1 MNKIEIG
8 NMSGKVWRLLDGEGD
23 LSIQQIKKKLD
34 VPDPL
39 LYMALGWLTREDKI
53 HCYEEKEKFLF
64 SKKIS
69 NTFFG

>member
-8 NMSGKVWRLLDGEGD
+8 NTAGRIWRLLDGEGD
-23 LSIQQIKKKLD
+23 LSIPAIKKKLD

-39 LYMALGWLTREDKI
+39 LYLAFGWLCREDKI
-53 HCYEEKEKFLF
+53 HCYEEEGKYLL

>member
-8 NMSGKVWRLLDGEGD
+8 NTAGKVWRLLDDEGD
-23 LSIQQIKKKLD
+23 LSIQEIKQKLK
-34 VPDPL
+34 VSDPL
-39 LYMALGWLTREDKI
+39 LYMAFGWLCREDKI
-53 HCYEEKEKFLF
+53 HCYEEETKFLL